1 MTEPNGS
8 FEVACDESGS
18 EGEKLVGGNT
28 DVFAHAGIR
37 LTTALAARC
46 VEETRARAPSP
57 TVEYKS
63 DVIRRA
69 KHRAALVWLLGPS
82 GPLHGNAHVYLIDK
96 TFLVVT
102 RLAGLLPE
110 ADPHVV
116 HRQGR
121 RALGD
126 ARWTAFLAAFNDLLR
141 AGPVGIRNGRGPRPS
156 AEAVFH
162 LVDGLPYLRR
172 AMPGAAAL
180 RAQLR
185 TDPGA
190 LPALDPLVPAIL
202 QAAAHWGASVPVSL
216 VHDRQTLLTDDRVAR
231 LRAAAG
237 TTLAGLRLVDSRT
250 DPRVQVADLLAG
262 AARKIAEDALHGHGD
277 PELTALLRP
286 YVHPR
291 SIWGPGGGLIDR
303 R

>member
-202 QAAAHWGASVPVSL
+202 QAAAHWGRASRSRSSTTGRPCSPTTASPASAP
-216 VHDRQTLLTDDRVAR
+216 RPGRRWPGCAWWTPAPTPGCRWPTCSPAR
-231 LRAAAG
+231 H
-237 TTLAGLRLVDSRT
+237 
-250 DPRVQVADLLAG
+250 
-262 AARKIAEDALHGHGD
+262 AR
-277 PELTALLRP
+277 
-286 YVHPR
+286 
-291 SIWGPGGGLIDR
+291 
-303 R
+303 